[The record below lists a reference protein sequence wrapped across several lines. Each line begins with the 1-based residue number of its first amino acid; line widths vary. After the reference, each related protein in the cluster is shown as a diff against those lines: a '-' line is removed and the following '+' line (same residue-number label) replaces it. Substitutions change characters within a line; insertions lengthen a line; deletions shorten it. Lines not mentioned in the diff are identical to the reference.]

1 MEEKFSESFDCSIY
15 SKNEQEDIDYFD
27 KTYMV
32 IDHRIPRNYDL
43 GQKYEPWSD
52 IQQGHPFE
60 ISLNRLAE
68 GYIKKNI
75 INPPEI

>member
-1 MEEKFSESFDCSIY
+1 MEEKFSGAFDRIIY
-15 SKNEQEDIDYFD
+15 SENEQEDIDYLD
-27 KTYMV
+27 KTYIV

-43 GQKYEPWSD
+43 GPNYEPCSD

-60 ISLNRLAE
+60 ISLDRLAD

-75 INPPEI
+75 INPPGI